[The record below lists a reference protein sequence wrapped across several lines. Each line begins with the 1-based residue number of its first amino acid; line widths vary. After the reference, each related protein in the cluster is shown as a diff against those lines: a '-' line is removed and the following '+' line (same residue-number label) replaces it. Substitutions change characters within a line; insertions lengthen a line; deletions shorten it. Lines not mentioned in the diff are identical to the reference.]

1 MELSEN
7 KVLITG
13 GSSGIGLELSRR
25 LLEKDNKVLIC
36 GRSAQKLKAAHK
48 LFPKL
53 EIFQCDLSDKQQCKK
68 LTEWIKSNHPD
79 LNLLINNAALV
90 HQANFFET
98 DDFLEKAEL
107 EVQTNFLAPVRLIK
121 YLYPVLKKNTEAAII
136 NVTTGLVYAPK
147 AAYPLYNATKAALH
161 SFTQVLRLQQK
172 NSTPKIIE
180 VMFPAV
186 DTPFHKGNTPK
197 IAITTEK
204 AVNEMLTGI
213 QNDKDEIRIAGVK
226 LLYKLTRMAP
236 KFALQKINNL

>member
-1 MELSEN
+1 MELSEK

-90 HQANFFET
+90 HKANFFET

-107 EVQTNFLAPVRLIK
+107 EVQTNFLAPVRLVK
-121 YLYPVLKKNTEAAII
+121 YLYPVLKKNTDAAII

-147 AAYPLYNATKAALH
+147 AEYPLYNATKAALH

-204 AVNEMLTGI
+204 AVNEMLTGL

>member
-1 MELSEN
+1 MELSEK

-90 HQANFFET
+90 HKANFFET

-107 EVQTNFLAPVRLIK
+107 EVQTNFLAPVRLVK
-121 YLYPVLKKNTEAAII
+121 YLYPVLKKNTDAAII

-147 AAYPLYNATKAALH
+147 AEYPLYNATKAALH